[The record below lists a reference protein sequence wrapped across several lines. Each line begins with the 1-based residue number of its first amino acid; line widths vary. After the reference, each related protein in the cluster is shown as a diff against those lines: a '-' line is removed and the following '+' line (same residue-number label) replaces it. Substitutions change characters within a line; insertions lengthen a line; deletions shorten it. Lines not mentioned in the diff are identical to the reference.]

1 MSTGV
6 LMCHAASFL
15 THSLA
20 HCCVC
25 GPVGIG
31 GQAVWLA
38 RDRKAV
44 CEAVLSVQSRDYECL
59 KSLAAALVT
68 ETLPSQKRVTGAGV
82 GVSGTDEYR
91 SDCGA
96 LQRAVALL
104 RCVLAI

>member
-1 MSTGV
+1 MSSV
-6 LMCHAASFL
+6 CSCAMLPHFSL
-15 THSLA
+15 TQ
-20 HCCVC
+20 CCVC
-25 GPVGIG
+25 VCAPVGIG

-91 SDCGA
+91 PDCEA

-104 RCVLAI
+104 RCVLAN